1 MDLHLYIAFFP
12 CNQNLCRVTKK
23 STKKMIE
30 IRHFWPFC
38 AIQAISIA
46 VHLSGTTSNFLF
58 LTVFNQFYNTAIL
71 FLLRRNKTYL
81 QSLCGQNIKN
91 QWGNLTL
98 QKTAEMYCI
107 KWNYLQRLTHNR
119 ITIPEHKFII
129 YWFTDWFLHFCQTV
143 SCTVKAWS
151 LVFYIISLIPS
162 TLK

>member
-1 MDLHLYIAFFP
+1 MQGNKKKYKENDGNKAFLAV
-12 CNQNLCRVTKK
+12 LCYP
-23 STKKMIE
+23 S
-30 IRHFWPFC
+30 
-38 AIQAISIA
+38 ISIA